1 MSGVSIPIPEA
12 ETLLCSTACSLN
24 PKLAVWGT
32 AVVPSVAMAP
42 SLPTD
47 PTLATLLPSEAP
59 SLCPASASWWTSSPA
74 GKSVART
81 PEEKQKQQKQTPQTL
96 KINCP
101 DENKWCSHL
110 WHGSTWHASD
120 APHVGVAS
128 VEAVQQVSRLSGV
141 QNQNLGGGVW
151 ADAHPHST
159 GHLVLQRQLLVL
171 VPSLLNTRIEISA
184 RCTPRSRPQH
194 TPSHLILLF

>member
-1 MSGVSIPIPEA
+1 M
-12 ETLLCSTACSLN
+12 LLCSLN

-47 PTLATLLPSEAP
+47 PTLATLLSSDAP

-74 GKSVART
+74 GKSVSRM
-81 PEEKQKQQKQTPQTL
+81 PGEKPKQQKQTPQTL

-101 DENKWCSHL
+101 DEHKWCGLL
-110 WHGSTWHASD
+110 WHGPTWHASD

-128 VEAVQQVSRLSGV
+128 VEAVQQVSGLSGV

-171 VPSLLNTRIEISA
+171 VPSLLNTRI
-184 RCTPRSRPQH
+184 
-194 TPSHLILLF
+194 